1 MYGGLQQSVKITVRL
16 SMFRQ
21 DHMSGGTYL
30 QSLDRVRILFN
41 IERVRHL
48 YKTTDGSS
56 VAGSS
61 MTSGGGVPVVSYKDI
76 AAACGNWDPVNKLG
90 EGSFGHVFKRVCK
103 HQEVQS
109 RHSCRI
115 SI

>member
-1 MYGGLQQSVKITVRL
+1 MANKLDSSVYQHHVYINVQPQVPSMTMPQLNVTIPRVSNIVYGGLQQSVKITVRL

-30 QSLDRVRILFN
+30 QSLDRVRILSN

-61 MTSGGGVPVVSYKDI
+61 MTTGIGVPVVSY
-76 AAACGNWDPVNKLG
+76 
-90 EGSFGHVFKRVCK
+90 
-103 HQEVQS
+103 
-109 RHSCRI
+109 
-115 SI
+115 